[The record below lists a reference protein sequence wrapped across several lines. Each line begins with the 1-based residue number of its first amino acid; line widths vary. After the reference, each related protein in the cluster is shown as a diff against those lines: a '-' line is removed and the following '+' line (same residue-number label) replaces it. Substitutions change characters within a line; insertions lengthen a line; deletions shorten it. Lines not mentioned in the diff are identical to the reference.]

1 MTTKELKN
9 GMVSLEAQDGFV
21 LMRDGD
27 ATDGV
32 RAALVPADS
41 VGDWHEVSIED
52 VEAKQIAERQRQPR
66 MAEIKAELQSMDY
79 LTSKFIDGEDMSDY
93 GDWQERRR
101 ALRAEYN
108 ELEAKV

>member
-1 MTTKELKN
+1 MTTKDLKN
-9 GMVSLEAQDGFV
+9 GMVSIEAQDGFV

-27 ATDGV
+27 ATDSG
-32 RAALVPADS
+32 RAALVPADT
-41 VGDWHEVSIED
+41 VGDWREVSIED
-52 VEAKQIAERQRQPR
+52 VEAEQQRQQR
-66 MAEIKAELQSMDY
+66 MAEIQAELQSMDY

-108 ELEAKV
+108 ELEAKQNV